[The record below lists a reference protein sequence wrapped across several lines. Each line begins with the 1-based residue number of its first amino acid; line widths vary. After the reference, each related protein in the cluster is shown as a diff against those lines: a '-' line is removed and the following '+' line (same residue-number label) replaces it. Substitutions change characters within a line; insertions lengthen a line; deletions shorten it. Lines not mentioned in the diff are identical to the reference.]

1 MSESEGEH
9 EENLDYDSPRYSPYS
24 PRYSPASPR
33 YSPSPSP
40 YNSDQSYYG
49 GKCHK
54 TEKTDRISALPDSLI
69 LHILSSLDMGEV
81 VRTGVLSKRWHLL
94 WTSQQSLIF
103 SYSGQ
108 HVNGIYKFVIFI
120 DNTLLLC
127 RSGMVKK
134 FSVDFIYSKRFVR
147 HVNRWMIFIKNKLV
161 EELDLNLRSRGNL
174 IEIYNLPQ
182 IMYFDV
188 RLRHL
193 SLCNCNLV
201 PKEEIYWPAL
211 RDLEIGYAELNRDVI
226 KKICSGCRAL
236 ESLKFRSCYGV
247 DYFDIDSKSVKKLVI
262 HEYGRQNHDDADDD
276 DDELG
281 IYARNVTS
289 LEICGYFHKRILVL
303 EDVKALLDA
312 KLDFYRNTDDYEI
325 EREFR
330 TDQNMLK
337 NLLVSLQHVEKLSI
351 GTWCLQVLTSLE
363 IRNLP
368 CPRMRCKYLTL
379 NTPMKK
385 WELPGIAIL
394 LQSCPQVEM
403 LHINT
408 ESAFEEYH
416 FGSHFKNSND
426 FNGENYWISR
436 PCWVLHLKTLRI
448 HGYEWWD
455 GDEYILSF
463 LQVVLKN
470 GMVLQKIII
479 DFFEINSYEKL
490 TKKLL
495 SFPRSSREAVILFSS

>member
-9 EENLDYDSPRYSPYS
+9 EENLDYDSPRYSP
-24 PRYSPASPR
+24 ASPR

-40 YNSDQSYYG
+40 YSYYG
-49 GKCHK
+49 GKRHK

-94 WTSQQSLIF
+94 WTSAQTLIF
-103 SYSGQ
+103 SYSGL

-147 HVNRWMIFIKNKLV
+147 HLNRWMIFIKNKLV

-262 HEYGRQNHDDADDD
+262 DEYGQQNHDDD

-312 KLDFYRNTDDYEI
+312 KLDFYRNTDDYEV

-408 ESAFEEYH
+408 ESAFKEYH

-448 HGYEWWD
+448 HGYDWWD
-455 GDEYILSF
+455 CDEYILSF
-463 LQVVLKN
+463 LQIVLQN

>member
-1 MSESEGEH
+1 MSESEEH
-9 EENLDYDSPRYSPYS
+9 EENLDYDSPRYSP
-24 PRYSPASPR
+24 ASPR
-33 YSPSPSP
+33 YSTSPS
-40 YNSDQSYYG
+40 YYDSDQSYFG
-49 GKCHK
+49 GKRGK
-54 TEKTDRISALPDSLI
+54 TDKTDRISALPDSLI

-94 WTSQQSLIF
+94 WTSSQSLIF
-103 SYSGQ
+103 SYSGL

-127 RSGMVKK
+127 RSSIVKK
-134 FSVDFIYSKRFVR
+134 FSVDFNYSKRFVR
-147 HVNRWMIFIKNKLV
+147 HVNRWMISIKNKHV

-182 IMYFDV
+182 IMYFNV
-188 RLRHL
+188 GLRVL

-211 RDLEIGYAELNRDVI
+211 RVLEIGYAELNRDVI

-247 DYFDIDSKSVKKLVI
+247 DYFDIDSKSVKKLMMDD
-262 HEYGRQNHDDADDD
+262 YGRQNHDDDD

-289 LEICGYFHKRILVL
+289 LEICGYFHRRILVL
-303 EDVKALLDA
+303 EDVKAILDA
-312 KLDFYRNTDDYEI
+312 KLDFYRNTDDYVLEH
-325 EREFR
+325 EFR

-363 IRNLP
+363 IQNLP

-394 LQSCPQVEM
+394 LQSCPQVEI
-403 LHINT
+403 LHINA
-408 ESAFEEYH
+408 ESAFE
-416 FGSHFKNSND
+416 
-426 FNGENYWISR
+426 
-436 PCWVLHLKTLRI
+436 VLHLGSGAEPPSRF
-448 HGYEWWD
+448 
-455 GDEYILSF
+455 YIAMEKWLLS
-463 LQVVLKN
+463 LA
-470 GMVLQKIII
+470 I
-479 DFFEINSYEKL
+479 Y
-490 TKKLL
+490 TKKLMGRIRAQRPL
-495 SFPRSSREAVILFSS
+495 NNPNMVLRGNMCENKQYKPKANFGGKEREISIDYKTGEWGGSISIYTWIT